1 MKSPFAT
8 TFPFPPP
15 CLSSFATSVSS
26 ICSWPLKPESNE
38 DTFYASKVGAR
49 RKEGRG
55 KNFVPASVVKNF
67 PTQIYWPPPIPFIPV
82 CFYLYARIGEDYL
95 SFKGL
100 RISPLHSQIPSVCF
114 LSTINFWKEK
124 NFLVVLLQRTKFEI
138 DLRNPFKIVQ
148 SSRWNEIFHREF
160 QRPRLSIFF
169 NKLQSYFTVRQVLP
183 FYGNSYPLEKNW
195 ARKVVADIDP
205 PSPVKSRCFESH
217 CFEINPS
224 SIGFLSANR
233 KGEEPEGDGAATD
246 NARKHAESEAG
257 HGWNKASSFADLNFL
272 SAD

>member
-1 MKSPFAT
+1 MAGRVRNGKNL
-8 TFPFPPP
+8 FPSQSFQDTRLVYKVSRNLILSIRQRESRFEVAVCYNFSLPPP

-67 PTQIYWPPPIPFIPV
+67 PTQIYWPPPIPFIAMV

-138 DLRNPFKIVQ
+138 DL
-148 SSRWNEIFHREF
+148 E
-160 QRPRLSIFF
+160 
-169 NKLQSYFTVRQVLP
+169 
-183 FYGNSYPLEKNW
+183 
-195 ARKVVADIDP
+195 
-205 PSPVKSRCFESH
+205 
-217 CFEINPS
+217 
-224 SIGFLSANR
+224 
-233 KGEEPEGDGAATD
+233 
-246 NARKHAESEAG
+246 
-257 HGWNKASSFADLNFL
+257 
-272 SAD
+272 